1 MVYCFG
7 GELEI
12 GMESPPVMASSHS
25 LTPRQ
30 LDWYPQK
37 YVASVN
43 LNKQINQG
51 NFLKGCYEKGEKRK
65 AFLETQHII
74 VRNKSSLK
82 SCEIKPRKS
91 RIWTKKIKEK
101 EIWITH
107 SMRHRDQSYKSNI

>member
-1 MVYCFG
+1 MLWGRTGKVG
-7 GELEI
+7 VG
-12 GMESPPVMASSHS
+12 SPPVMASSHS

-43 LNKQINQG
+43 LNKQINQA

-65 AFLETQHII
+65 VFLETQHII
-74 VRNKSSLK
+74 VRNKRSLK

-91 RIWTKKIKEK
+91 RIWTKKIKAK
-101 EIWITH
+101 EIWIMH
-107 SMRHRDQSYKSNI
+107 SMRHRDQSYRSNI